1 MRAMV
6 VVALV
11 AAAALLRAAGAA
23 DASSPA
29 LTAPLHGRVL
39 DLGGRPLPGA
49 MLTWEKP
56 PGAAGA
62 TAVTVFADA
71 AGEFRFPEGVGAG
84 AGAGRLAAKLLG
96 YRQLAEQPPADAA
109 GLTILMRADANQA
122 GIAPASAWLGRA
134 GDSAARE
141 QVVMNCVGCHQL
153 PSPEVRAY
161 ARSVADVP
169 GADAATAE
177 QSWRAMVHYMNY
189 LSAWEFGRAGG
200 AAPDAARVY
209 SGGEPGPMAVALA
222 RTLTGSFGEIGGYHH
237 GAPLLADGRAVIREY
252 AVPQPNAIR
261 EAVTLASPDALWVAD
276 VSSNRMIR
284 VDARSGAARAFE
296 VPVSGVM
303 GPHTL
308 VPGRDGTLWVTSFFP
323 GTIARLEPASGQWRT
338 WTLRKPD
345 GRLIGVHDLSFD
357 ANHELQ
363 TDRHGRI
370 WYSDILDNAV
380 GWLDPRSGRVGI
392 HRVPPVPGRSGNE
405 QLYGLAMSA
414 DRTHVWYSQLGIGCF
429 GSFNIETGKFETQVQ
444 LPDASSGPRRM
455 AMSDGDILYVALY
468 GSGQL
473 AEYDT
478 RARRMIG
485 IYDLPDRASAPYATT
500 WDPLRKVV
508 WIVTSNANL
517 LYRFDPRDKSFA
529 VLPLPR
535 EGAFLR
541 MVAVDRSTGALVSS
555 YANIVQDVQGPRMA
569 LSIDLGDRPALPAA
583 VAAGATVAAGNRFQA
598 GAPDVRGG
606 ALHAAESTPLPGEA
620 AIAADAVAAD
630 VTADVPTLLQQH
642 RCVACH
648 APSDALVGPPYAAIA
663 ARHAGAGPAA
673 AEALAHKIL
682 LGGGG
687 AWGAVPMPPSQSLSL
702 PEARQLAGWVLA
714 QKP

>member
-1 MRAMV
+1 MRRIGSGKGGARLIGV
-6 VVALV
+6 IAVAT
-11 AAAALLRAAGAA
+11 LLRAAGAS
-23 DASSPA
+23 DAPPS
-29 LTAPLHGRVL
+29 APLHGRVL
-39 DLGGRPLPGA
+39 ELGGRPLAGA

-56 PGAAGA
+56 SGAAGPAAVSVFTDA
-62 TAVTVFADA
+62 TGRFQFP
-71 AGEFRFPEGVGAG
+71 AGVD
-84 AGAGRLAAKLLG
+84 AGRPAAQLLG
-96 YRQLAEQPPADAA
+96 YRALEEQPPADAA

-122 GIAPASAWLGRA
+122 GVAPASAWLGRA
-134 GDSAARE
+134 TDAAARE

-153 PSPEVRAY
+153 PAPEVRAY
-161 ARSVADVP
+161 ARSIAAVP
-169 GADAATAE
+169 GADAASAE

-209 SGGEPGPMAVALA
+209 SGGEPGPMAAALV
-222 RTLTGSFGEIGGYHH
+222 RTLTGSFGEISGYRY
-237 GAPLLADGRAVIREY
+237 GAPLLADGRTVIREY
-252 AVPQPNAIR
+252 AVPEPNAIR
-261 EAVTLASPDALWVAD
+261 EAVTLAGPEALWVAD
-276 VSSNRMIR
+276 VSSNRVIR

-308 VPGRDGTLWVTSFFP
+308 VPGRDGSLWVTSFFP
-323 GTIARLEPASGQWRT
+323 GTIARLDPAKAEWRT

-370 WYSDILDNAV
+370 WYSDIGENAV
-380 GWLDPRSGRVGI
+380 GWLDPRSGKAGI
-392 HRVPPVPGRSGNE
+392 HPVPAVPGRTGNE

-444 LPDASSGPRRM
+444 LPDASAGPRRM

-478 RARRMIG
+478 RARRMVG

-508 WIVTSNANL
+508 WIATSNANL

-541 MVAVDRSTGALVSS
+541 MLTVDRRSGALVSS

-569 LSIDLGDRPALPAA
+569 LVVDLGDRPAAA
-583 VAAGATVAAGNRFQA
+583 AAAGRGP
-598 GAPDVRGG
+598 GAVPPDVRGG
-606 ALHAAESTPLPGEA
+606 SVHAADSTPLV
-620 AIAADAVAAD
+620 ADAAGGVGAAAD
-630 VTADVPTLLQQH
+630 VPALLQRH

-648 APSDALVGPPYAAIA
+648 AQADALVGPPYAAIA
-663 ARHAGAGPAA
+663 ARHGGEGPAA
-673 AEALAHKIL
+673 VEALAHRIL

-702 PEARQLAGWVLA
+702 PQARELAGWVLA